1 MGLFS
6 MLGRLALD
14 TTAFEAGIKRADSA
28 TTSFSNKLSADIKG
42 KLSGAF
48 TAGAVI
54 AATKAIL
61 DHTGKIVDLA
71 DAYSITTEQVQIL
84 MQAAAEN
91 GVEEEKLLQITT
103 KLAEQRQKAIEGD
116 DKAIA
121 AFARMGIALQRLQ
134 SAELDNFT
142 LLKDVG
148 AANAARTDTLQ
159 NQADLTDLLGAKSA
173 KAAEAIRQL
182 STATPILI
190 ISNEELRKLDEVGDK
205 ISAIALAL
213 KNLGGLTLGAGF
225 NIAGKDIAFTKA
237 MLLLSL
243 GVKPDAKTMAA
254 MVGVDLKDQVEPDFS
269 AFNAGGYDAATQAIE
284 AARANRKPETVKTA
298 REMAASSSG
307 RFTRPDTGSLAR
319 IGGLY
324 FGADYNMRLMTL
336 QQETKRLTERI
347 AVSNEAIA
355 QSVKE

>member
-6 MLGRLALD
+6 IMGRLGLD
-14 TTAFEAGIKRADSA
+14 TSDFQAGIKRADSA
-28 TTSFSNKLSADIKG
+28 TTGFANKLSGDIKG
-42 KLSGAF
+42 KLAGAF

-54 AATKAIL
+54 AATKTLL
-61 DHTGKIVDLA
+61 DHAGKIVDLA
-71 DAYSITTEQVQIL
+71 DAYRITTEQVQIL

-121 AFARMGIALQRLQ
+121 VFARMGVSLQRLQ

-142 LLKDVG
+142 LLKEVG

-190 ISNEELRKLDEVGDK
+190 ISDEELRKLDAVGDK
-205 ISAIALAL
+205 ISAITLAL
-213 KNLGGLTLGAGF
+213 KSLGGLTLGAGF
-225 NIAGKDIAFTKA
+225 NIAGKDAAFTKA
-237 MLLLSL
+237 LLLLSI

-254 MVGVDLKDQVEPDFS
+254 MVGVDLKDEVEPNFS
-269 AFNAGGYDAATQAIE
+269 ALNGGGYDAATQAIE

-298 REMAASSSG
+298 RERSASSAG
-307 RFTRPDTGSLAR
+307 KFTRPDTGNLAR

-347 AVSNEAIA
+347 AVSNDIIA